1 MENDSFVLVPVHSSS
16 KQAGHLPM
24 VIDYQQLVCNY
35 RAKEFFFSN
44 SFNIPLSKLNIYKKK
59 IQSQWKVLSTP
70 ILPAETILQDSPLQ
84 T

>member
-1 MENDSFVLVPVHSSS
+1 
-16 KQAGHLPM
+16 M

-59 IQSQWKVLSTP
+59 NPKSMKSSIYSHSACRNDSTRFPFTDLEP
-70 ILPAETILQDSPLQ
+70 ILKTSLKAPA
-84 T
+84 